1 MKDKSRFLI
10 LVSFIFLLIAYHLF
24 GYTGHYGYDDIHYAR
39 LANDFNN
46 GIVDYNDHF
55 SYRIVVILF
64 TALSYRIFGIS
75 DFASSLPAIIVSIL
89 ILTIVFFVLKKES
102 KRTIVIAL
110 SLTTLSDWFLFYSDK
125 LMPDIYVAL
134 FITEGLFVIWY
145 YKFSA
150 GHKKALSCSVLLV
163 LSLLL
168 GFLAKE
174 TIVFIIPL
182 LAYLFIADIIFRRD
196 IKFWI
201 YTLIGGCV
209 ALILYFFVT
218 WLITG
223 DFLKRFEAISGNGY
237 LNLCS
242 YDKQP
247 AAFLI
252 KRITRDFF
260 EMLVY
265 QTMITGFIVVI
276 AYLFRKKSAEI
287 FKFNDSLS
295 FWITSALILLLSSNF
310 MPTSLKAYSPLCP
323 DPRHY
328 LFLIPVSSIPA
339 SVILNEFI
347 EKKSFKIQLAAM
359 LALVTFMSFF
369 ITGNSFRQLY
379 LPLTILFSVYIFV
392 APKPVNQ
399 KIFSVLLFIVLLI
412 IPLSMI
418 NYSRKVS
425 YRKQKEI
432 LVSQVISQN
441 KDCVVITDE
450 VQKRLGEYY
459 CRFDKNSN
467 VEFQDFMEFKNDTT
481 DRRGKLLLL
490 NWYTEY
496 LSGTENENLPYYAR
510 HISSDNKL
518 IFQDRQ
524 LNISIYEMEHFHL
537 PEQAG
542 ATLLYTFNGF
552 EKKVTYW
559 NQDDSD
565 ITNEKFFEGD
575 RSNRVRE
582 FSSTFE
588 YPLDS
593 LETNDF
599 TRIIIYGSLFCN
611 FNDRSGAKL
620 VVSVEDKNST
630 YIWKAH
636 EAARDIKAY
645 SNWWPVKYEVEL
657 DRRSIKKDSKLKVY
671 LWNIEKE
678 NAFIDNF
685 EVMIKGY
692 NDKQKQ

>member
-10 LVSFIFLLIAYHLF
+10 LFSFIFLLIAYHLF
-24 GYTGHYGYDDIHYAR
+24 GFIGHYGYDDIHYAR
-39 LANDFNN
+39 LAYDFNN
-46 GIVDYNDHF
+46 GTVDYNDHF
-55 SYRIVVILF
+55 SYRIAVILF
-64 TALSYRIFGIS
+64 TALSYSVFGIN
-75 DFASSLPAIIVSIL
+75 DFASSLPAIIVSLL
-89 ILTIVFFVLKKES
+89 ILTIVFFVLKKEN

-134 FITEGLFVIWY
+134 FITAGISVIWY

-150 GHKKALSCSVLLV
+150 GSKNALSCSVLLV

-182 LAYLFIADIIFRRD
+182 LAYLFIADIIFRRN
-196 IKFWI
+196 IRFWI
-201 YTLIGGCV
+201 YTLTGGCV
-209 ALILYFFVT
+209 ALLLYFLLT

-223 DFLKRFEAISGNGY
+223 DFLKRFEAVSGNGY

-247 AAFLI
+247 TAFLI
-252 KRITRDFF
+252 RRITRDFI

-265 QTMITGFIVVI
+265 QTMMTGFIVVV
-276 AYLFRKKSAEI
+276 ACLLRNKSAELLR
-287 FKFNDSLS
+287 FNDSLS

-310 MPTSLKAYSPLCP
+310 MPTSLTAYSPLCP

-339 SVILNEFI
+339 SIILNEFI
-347 EKKSFKIQLAAM
+347 EKKSFKTQLVAI
-359 LALVTFMSFF
+359 LVLVTFLSFF

-379 LPLTILFSVYIFV
+379 LPLTILFSAYIFV
-392 APKPVNQ
+392 SPKPVNQ
-399 KIFSVLLFIVLLI
+399 NIFLVLFFIVLLI
-412 IPLSMI
+412 IPVSMI
-418 NYSRKVS
+418 NYSRKVN

-432 LVSQVISQN
+432 LISQVINQN

-459 CRFDKNSN
+459 CRFNKNCN
-467 VEFQDFMEFKNDTT
+467 VEFLDFREFKNDTT
-481 DRRGKLLLL
+481 DKRKKLLLL
-490 NWYTEY
+490 NWYTQY
-496 LSGTENENLPYYAR
+496 LSKTENEDLPYYAR

-518 IFQDRQ
+518 IFKDRQ
-524 LNISIYEMEHFHL
+524 LNISIYEMEHFL
-537 PEQAG
+537 FPEQIG
-542 ATLLYTFNGF
+542 ATLLYTVNDF
-552 EKKVTYW
+552 ENKVTYW
-559 NQDDSD
+559 AQDDRD
-565 ITNEKFFEGD
+565 ITDEIFYEGD

-599 TRIIIYGSLFCN
+599 NRILIYCSLFCN

-620 VVSVEDKNST
+620 VVSVEDNNGT

-636 EAARDIKAY
+636 ETNNDIKAY

-657 DRRSIKKDSKLKVY
+657 DRKALKKNSKLKVY
-671 LWNIEKE
+671 LWNADKK
-678 NAFIDNF
+678 NVYIDDF
-685 EVMIKGY
+685 EIKITAL
-692 NDKQKQ
+692 

>member
-1 MKDKSRFLI
+1 MKDKSRYLI
-10 LVSFIFLLIAYHLF
+10 LFSFILLLIAYHLI
-24 GYTGHYGYDDIHYAR
+24 GYAGHYGYDDIHYAR
-39 LANDFNN
+39 LAYDFNN
-46 GIVDYNDHF
+46 GTVDYNDHF

-64 TALSYRIFGIS
+64 TALSYSVFGIS
-75 DFASSLPAIIVSIL
+75 DFASSLPAIIVSLL
-89 ILTIVFFVLKKES
+89 ILTIVFFVMKNEN
-102 KRTIVIAL
+102 KRTIIIAL

-134 FITEGLFVIWY
+134 FITAGISVIWY

-150 GHKKALSCSVLLV
+150 GSKNALSCSVLLV

-182 LAYLFIADIIFRRD
+182 LAYLFITDIIFRRD
-196 IKFWI
+196 IRFWI

-209 ALILYFFVT
+209 VLLLYFLVT

-247 AAFLI
+247 TAFLI
-252 KRITRDFF
+252 RRITRDFF

-265 QTMITGFIVVI
+265 QTMMTGFIVVI
-276 AYLFRKKSAEI
+276 AYLFRKRSKEV

-310 MPTSLKAYSPLCP
+310 MPTSLTAYSPLCP

-339 SVILNEFI
+339 SIILNEFI
-347 EKKSFKIQLAAM
+347 EKKRFKIQLVVI
-359 LALVTFMSFF
+359 LALVTLLSFF

-379 LPLTILFSVYIFV
+379 LPLTILFSAYIFV
-392 APKPVNQ
+392 APKPVNRN
-399 KIFSVLLFIVLLI
+399 IFSVLFFIVLLI

-418 NYSRKVS
+418 NYSRKVN

-432 LVSQVISQN
+432 LVSQVINQN

-459 CRFDKNSN
+459 SRFDKNNN
-467 VEFQDFMEFKNDTT
+467 VEFLDFREFKNDTA
-481 DRRGKLLLL
+481 DKRKKLLLL
-490 NWYTEY
+490 NWYTQY
-496 LSGTENENLPYYAR
+496 LSKTENEDLPYYAR

-524 LNISIYEMEHFHL
+524 LNIYIYEMEHVLL
-537 PEQAG
+537 PEQTG
-542 ATLLYTFNGF
+542 ATLLYTFNDF
-552 EKKVTYW
+552 ENKVTYW
-559 NQDDSD
+559 AQDDSD
-565 ITNEKFFEGD
+565 ITDEIFHEGN

-588 YPLDS
+588 YPVDS
-593 LETNDF
+593 LKSDNASQ
-599 TRIIIYGSLFCN
+599 IIISCSLYCHLSE
-611 FNDRSGAKL
+611 RSEAKL
-620 VVSVEDKNST
+620 VVSAEDAS
-630 YIWKAH
+630 
-636 EAARDIKAY
+636 EAYFWQAQPIDRYVKAY
-645 SNWWPVKYEVEL
+645 GNWWLVKYEIAIE
-657 DRRSIKKDSKLKVY
+657 IKALKKNSKLKVY
-671 LWNIEKE
+671 LWNINKR
-678 NAFIDNF
+678 NIYIDDF
-685 EVMIKGY
+685 EIKITGL
-692 NDKQKQ
+692 